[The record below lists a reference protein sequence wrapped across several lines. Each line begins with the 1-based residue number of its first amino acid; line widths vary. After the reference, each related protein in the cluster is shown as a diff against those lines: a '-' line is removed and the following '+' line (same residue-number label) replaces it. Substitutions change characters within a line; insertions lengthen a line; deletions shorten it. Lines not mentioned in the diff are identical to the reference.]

1 MARTFRQQRHLRGSK
16 DRESNERN
24 ERRWWFLAVCGV
36 PAWGLRRVRESHVR
50 LSGPKNNIL
59 IAFIFLYSFYFS
71 YLCFLIN
78 PIMCDRKP
86 QTEQIVP
93 SHRPENSW
101 FMCQVSN
108 HHPEEVYL
116 PTFVPGTY
124 RRCQSTSLVPFPRP
138 CHMGNLVTLGVSFCS
153 PLFVWCMYQCCRV
166 DFHQIGPICEPG
178 YVFLILITF
187 YSINHKL
194 GPFLIALLQSFQS
207 MRLMNNN
214 NCFLLPVILYC
225 K

>member
-1 MARTFRQQRHLRGSK
+1 
-16 DRESNERN
+16 
-24 ERRWWFLAVCGV
+24 
-36 PAWGLRRVRESHVR
+36 
-50 LSGPKNNIL
+50 
-59 IAFIFLYSFYFS
+59 
-71 YLCFLIN
+71 
-78 PIMCDRKP
+78 
-86 QTEQIVP
+86 
-93 SHRPENSW
+93 
-101 FMCQVSN
+101 
-108 HHPEEVYL
+108 
-116 PTFVPGTY
+116 
-124 RRCQSTSLVPFPRP
+124 
-138 CHMGNLVTLGVSFCS
+138 
-153 PLFVWCMYQCCRV
+153 V